1 MDSYRLD
8 CGLLHDNVLEV
19 HMYQDMDL
27 YTSDWYMLDS
37 EDTQNS
43 QHILAYMLVDFHCTL
58 SGMSTQLV
66 HLFHGTDCL
75 VHKVMDCMVE

>member
-1 MDSYRLD
+1 
-8 CGLLHDNVLEV
+8 
-19 HMYQDMDL
+19 
-27 YTSDWYMLDS
+27 MLDS